1 LARKLLVERDR
12 RGRQLSFAVGELE
25 LERLDSTRFSRK
37 QLVPAL
43 QPPDLVFEG
52 AYLRERCD
60 Q

>member
-1 LARKLLVERDR
+1 
-12 RGRQLSFAVGELE
+12 LE